1 MKKTNILMAIVSLF
15 LLVTTSC
22 STLNQSVREP
32 NTRLNLTK
40 SDFSLS
46 EQVSGE
52 ATTTKILSIDWS
64 RLFKK
69 EMGTVDGPASGIS
82 AASIPII
89 GGFISDKT
97 SSYAL
102 YNMMKNNKGYDVV
115 LYPQF
120 ETKVNRPILGLG
132 FLFSKTY
139 VKATARLGTLNK

>member
-1 MKKTNILMAIVSLF
+1 MKKTNQILIVMALF
-15 LLVTTSC
+15 IMTLTSC
-22 STLNQSVREP
+22 STLNQSMREP

-40 SDFSLS
+40 SDFTLS
-46 EQVSGE
+46 EQVTGE
-52 ATTTKILSIDWS
+52 ATTIKILSIDWS

-69 EMGTVDGPASGIS
+69 EMGSVEGGAPSVS
-82 AASIPII
+82 AASIPVI

-102 YNMMKNNKGYDVV
+102 FNMMKNNKGHDVV

-120 ETKVNRPILGLG
+120 ETRVNRPILGLG